1 MQSTQRSATN
11 PSSTLQLAAARKRD
25 SQVQGLKSR
34 LRMNMTAITEN
45 YEMILSRA
53 KVDPNDNPSELGSFA
68 QTEQDTFEMS
78 VRAAN
83 IVIRVHESCTGLPD
97 LDGTII
103 GENPESGIS
112 AQEADLLDT
121 SYVATQGSTN
131 PNGNDHVALV
141 GLELPS
147 VHACENLTR
156 LVSEIKQMLILGDF
170 RWLAQITTANAEDL
184 RKRRAHLDRIS
195 LRLRDKLVADLYAIE
210 EECAGGGS
218 LFAATAVP
226 PPTTLSSD

>member
-83 IVIRVHESCTGLPD
+83 I
-97 LDGTII
+97 
-103 GENPESGIS
+103 
-112 AQEADLLDT
+112 
-121 SYVATQGSTN
+121 
-131 PNGNDHVALV
+131 
-141 GLELPS
+141 